1 MIFDIDKYGSQFA
14 IIADDG
20 RKLTYA
26 ELGEKVAQ
34 RAKSFQRGVLQFC
47 LCKNTIESIVEYLAC
62 LEAGAPVVMLD
73 ATKDAETIENLRQI
87 YKPGI
92 TKCHPDLAV
101 CLTTSG
107 STGSPKLVR
116 LTLRNIIANAES
128 IAEYLRIDANE
139 RPITMLPMYYSY
151 GLSIINSHLLKGA
164 TILLT
169 DKSYAQREFWSF
181 LRENEAT
188 SMSGVPYTWEML
200 RRLRFMRMDLPSVRT
215 MTQAGGKLN
224 AEIALEYIRWADT
237 QNKQFIVMYG
247 QTEATARMSYLPWER
262 AEEKYAS
269 IGVAIPGGEFYLEEN
284 DKENS
289 EENTENNLTPKD
301 ESQVTC
307 SNSTSLDPQ
316 SAQKQAFGQPD
327 AQSCSDAQTD
337 SSSKNSQKNP
347 KNLQGELVYR
357 GPNVSMGYAECA
369 EDLMKGDENH
379 GVLHT
384 GDMARVDEDGFYYI
398 TGRKK
403 RFVKVWGNRCNLDQV
418 EQLVKPITTTCA
430 CAGVDDHITVFVTK
444 EGLEKEIKDL
454 LAAKTGLNPIAFAV
468 KVVEAIPVKDSGKI
482 DYQLLQTWI

>member
-1 MIFDIDKYGSQFA
+1 MIFGIDTYKDKIA
-14 IIADDG
+14 IISDT
-20 RKLTYA
+20 RERLTYS
-26 ELGEKVAQ
+26 ELEDRVST
-34 RAKSFQRGVLQFC
+34 RAKELERGVLQFC
-47 LCKNTIESIVEYLAC
+47 LCKNTIESVVEYLAC
-62 LEAGAPVVMLD
+62 LEARAPVVMLD
-73 ATKDAETIENLRQI
+73 ATKEAETIENLRQI
-87 YKPGI
+87 YQPGI

-128 IAEYLRIDANE
+128 IAEYLHIDANE

-169 DKSYAQREFWSF
+169 DKTYAQREFWNF
-181 LRENEAT
+181 LKENEAT
-188 SMSGVPYTWEML
+188 SMSGVPYTWELL
-200 RRLRFMRMDLPSVRT
+200 RRLRFMRMDLPSVKT

-224 AEIALEYIRWADT
+224 AEIAKEYIQWAKS
-237 QNKQFIVMYG
+237 QGKRFIVMYG

-269 IGVAIPGGEFYLEEN
+269 IGVAIPGGEF
-284 DKENS
+284 S
-289 EENTENNLTPKD
+289 
-301 ESQVTC
+301 
-307 SNSTSLDPQ
+307 
-316 SAQKQAFGQPD
+316 SAED
-327 AQSCSDAQTD
+327 
-337 SSSKNSQKNP
+337 
-347 KNLQGELVYR
+347 GELIYK
-357 GPNVSMGYAECA
+357 GENVSMGYAECA

-418 EQLVKPITTTCA
+418 EQIVKSVTTSCA
-430 CAGVDDHITVFVTK
+430 CAGVDDKITVFTTTD
-444 EGLEKEIKDL
+444 GLEQEIKTL
-454 LAAKTGLNPIAFAV
+454 LSTKTGLNPVAFQV
-468 KVVEAIPVKDSGKI
+468 KVIDAIPVKDSGKI
-482 DYQLLQTWI
+482 DYPALQRMLNTEN

>member
-1 MIFDIDKYGSQFA
+1 MIFGLEKYQERLA

-20 RKLTYA
+20 RRLTYA
-26 ELGEKVAQ
+26 ELGELVSE
-34 RAKSFQRGVLQFC
+34 RSHSLQRGILHFC
-47 LCKNTIESIVEYLAC
+47 MCKNTIESIVEYLAC

-87 YKPGI
+87 YKPGTTI
-92 TKCHPDLAV
+92 CHPDLAV

-107 STGSPKLVR
+107 STGSPKQVR
-116 LTLRNIIANAES
+116 LTLRNIFANAES
-128 IAEYLRIDANE
+128 IAEYLHIDANE

-169 DKSYAQREFWSF
+169 DKSYAQREFWNF
-181 LRENEAT
+181 LRENEAS

-215 MTQAGGKLN
+215 ITQAGGKLN
-224 AEIALEYIRWADT
+224 AEIALEYIRWAKSVG
-237 QNKQFIVMYG
+237 KQFIVMYG

-269 IGVAIPGGEFYLEEN
+269 IGVAIPGGTF
-284 DKENS
+284 
-289 EENTENNLTPKD
+289 
-301 ESQVTC
+301 
-307 SNSTSLDPQ
+307 SLAED
-316 SAQKQAFGQPD
+316 GE
-327 AQSCSDAQTD
+327 
-337 SSSKNSQKNP
+337 
-347 KNLQGELVYR
+347 LIYQGE
-357 GPNVSMGYAECA
+357 NVSLGYAECA

-444 EGLEKEIKDL
+444 DGLEKEIKNL
-454 LAAKTGLNPIAFAV
+454 LASKTGLNPIAFAV
-468 KVVEAIPVKDSGKI
+468 KVIEAIPVKDSGKI

>member
-1 MIFDIDKYGSQFA
+1 MIFDIDKYGSRLA

-20 RKLTYA
+20 RRLTYA
-26 ELGEKVAQ
+26 ELGGLVSD
-34 RAKSFQRGVLQFC
+34 RAKSLQRGVLQFC

-73 ATKDAETIENLRQI
+73 ATKDAETIENLQQI
-87 YKPGI
+87 YKPGS

-169 DKSYAQREFWSF
+169 DKSYAQREFWNV

-224 AEIALEYIRWADT
+224 AEIALEYIRWAKSVG
-237 QNKQFIVMYG
+237 KQFIVMYG

-269 IGVAIPGGEFYLEEN
+269 IGVAIPGGTF
-284 DKENS
+284 
-289 EENTENNLTPKD
+289 
-301 ESQVTC
+301 
-307 SNSTSLDPQ
+307 SLAED
-316 SAQKQAFGQPD
+316 GE
-327 AQSCSDAQTD
+327 
-337 SSSKNSQKNP
+337 
-347 KNLQGELVYR
+347 LIYQGE
-357 GPNVSMGYAECA
+357 NVSLGYAECA

-444 EGLEKEIKDL
+444 DGLEKEIKDL
-454 LAAKTGLNPIAFAV
+454 LASKTGLNPIAFAV
-468 KVVEAIPVKDSGKI
+468 KVIEAIPVTPSGKI
-482 DYQLLQTWI
+482 DYPLLQEWL

>member
-1 MIFDIDKYGSQFA
+1 MIFNIDTYGSRLA

-20 RKLTYA
+20 RRLTYA
-26 ELGEKVAQ
+26 ELGELVAQ
-34 RAKSFQRGVLQFC
+34 RANTLQRGVLQFC
-47 LCKNTIESIVEYLAC
+47 LCKNTIESVVEYLAC
-62 LEAGAPVVMLD
+62 LEAVAPVVMLD

-87 YKPGI
+87 YQPGI

-128 IAEYLRIDANE
+128 IAEYLRIDTDE

-169 DKSYAQREFWSF
+169 DKSYAQREFWNF

-224 AEIALEYIRWADT
+224 AEIALEYIRWAKSV
-237 QNKQFIVMYG
+237 NKQFIVMYG

-269 IGVAIPGGEFYLEEN
+269 IGVAIPGGTF
-284 DKENS
+284 
-289 EENTENNLTPKD
+289 
-301 ESQVTC
+301 
-307 SNSTSLDPQ
+307 SLAED
-316 SAQKQAFGQPD
+316 GE
-327 AQSCSDAQTD
+327 
-337 SSSKNSQKNP
+337 
-347 KNLQGELVYR
+347 LIYQGE
-357 GPNVSMGYAECA
+357 NVSLGYAECA
-369 EDLMKGDENH
+369 GDLMKGDENH

-468 KVVEAIPVKDSGKI
+468 KVIESIPVTASGKI
-482 DYQLLQTWI
+482 DYPALQLLI

>member
-1 MIFDIDKYGSQFA
+1 MIFGIDTYKDKIA
-14 IIADDG
+14 IISDT
-20 RKLTYA
+20 RERLTYS
-26 ELGEKVAQ
+26 ELEDRVST
-34 RAKSFQRGVLQFC
+34 RAKELERGVLQFC
-47 LCKNTIESIVEYLAC
+47 LCKNTIESVVEYLAC

-87 YKPGI
+87 YKPGTTI
-92 TKCHPDLAV
+92 CHPDLAV

-128 IAEYLRIDANE
+128 IAEYLHIDADE
-139 RPITMLPMYYSY
+139 RPVTMLPMYYSY

-169 DKSYAQREFWSF
+169 DKTYAQREFWNF
-181 LRENEAT
+181 LKENEAT
-188 SMSGVPYTWEML
+188 SMSGVPYTWELL

-224 AEIALEYIRWADT
+224 AEIAQEYIRWAKT

-269 IGVAIPGGEFYLEEN
+269 IGIAIPGGKF
-284 DKENS
+284 
-289 EENTENNLTPKD
+289 
-301 ESQVTC
+301 
-307 SNSTSLDPQ
+307 SLAED
-316 SAQKQAFGQPD
+316 GE
-327 AQSCSDAQTD
+327 
-337 SSSKNSQKNP
+337 
-347 KNLQGELVYR
+347 LIYQGE
-357 GPNVSMGYAECA
+357 NVSLGYAECA

-403 RFVKVWGNRCNLDQV
+403 RFVKIWGNRCNLDQV

-454 LAAKTGLNPIAFAV
+454 LASKTGLNPIAFAV
-468 KVVEAIPVKDSGKI
+468 KVIEAIPVTPSGKI
-482 DYQLLQTWI
+482 DYPLLQEWL

>member
-1 MIFDIDKYGSQFA
+1 MIFGIEKYQERLA

-20 RKLTYA
+20 RRLTYA
-26 ELGEKVAQ
+26 ELGELVSN
-34 RAKSFQRGVLQFC
+34 RAKSLQRGVLQFC

-87 YKPGI
+87 YQPGI
-92 TKCHPDLAV
+92 SKCHPDLAV

-128 IAEYLRIDANE
+128 IAEYLHIDANE

-169 DKSYAQREFWSF
+169 DKSYAQREFWNF

-224 AEIALEYIRWADT
+224 AEIALEYIRWAKD
-237 QNKQFIVMYG
+237 QNMQFIVMYG
-247 QTEATARMSYLPWER
+247 QTEATARMSYLPWES
-262 AEEKYAS
+262 AEDKYAS
-269 IGVAIPGGEFYLEEN
+269 IGVAIPGGSF
-284 DKENS
+284 
-289 EENTENNLTPKD
+289 
-301 ESQVTC
+301 
-307 SNSTSLDPQ
+307 SLAED
-316 SAQKQAFGQPD
+316 GE
-327 AQSCSDAQTD
+327 
-337 SSSKNSQKNP
+337 
-347 KNLQGELVYR
+347 LIYQGE
-357 GPNVSMGYAECA
+357 NVSLGYAECA

-454 LAAKTGLNPIAFAV
+454 LVSKTGLNPIAFAV
-468 KVVEAIPVKDSGKI
+468 KVIDAIPVKDSGKI

>member
-1 MIFDIDKYGSQFA
+1 MIFDIDKYAQQLA

-20 RKLTYA
+20 KRLTYT
-26 ELGEKVAQ
+26 ELGELVAQ
-34 RAKSFQRGVLQFC
+34 RAKSLQRGVLQFC
-47 LCKNTIESIVEYLAC
+47 MCKNTIESIVEYLAC
-62 LEAGAPVVMLD
+62 LEAGAQVVMLD

-87 YKPGI
+87 YQPGI

-116 LTLRNIIANAES
+116 LTLRNILANAES
-128 IAEYLRIDANE
+128 IAEYLHIDTNE

-151 GLSIINSHLLKGA
+151 GLSIINSHLLKGS

-169 DKSYAQREFWSF
+169 DKSYAQREFWNF

-224 AEIALEYIRWADT
+224 AEIALEYIRWA
-237 QNKQFIVMYG
+237 KSVGKEFIVMYG

-262 AEEKYAS
+262 AEEKYSS
-269 IGVAIPGGEFYLEEN
+269 IGVAIPGGQF
-284 DKENS
+284 
-289 EENTENNLTPKD
+289 
-301 ESQVTC
+301 
-307 SNSTSLDPQ
+307 SLAED
-316 SAQKQAFGQPD
+316 GE
-327 AQSCSDAQTD
+327 
-337 SSSKNSQKNP
+337 
-347 KNLQGELVYR
+347 LIYQGE
-357 GPNVSMGYAECA
+357 NVSLGYAECA

-384 GDMARVDEDGFYYI
+384 GDMARVDDDGFYYI

-454 LAAKTGLNPIAFAV
+454 LASKTGLNPIAFAV
-468 KVVEAIPVKDSGKI
+468 KVIEAIPVKDSGKI

>member
-1 MIFDIDKYGSQFA
+1 MIFNIDTYGSRLA

-20 RKLTYA
+20 RRLTYA
-26 ELGEKVAQ
+26 ELGELVGQ
-34 RAKSFQRGVLQFC
+34 RAKSLQRGVLQFC

-73 ATKDAETIENLRQI
+73 ATKDAETIENLRLI
-87 YKPGI
+87 YKPGE
-92 TKCHPDLAV
+92 TKCHPDLAL
-101 CLTTSG
+101 CLATSG

-128 IAEYLRIDANE
+128 IAEYLRIDTNE

-169 DKSYAQREFWSF
+169 DKSYAQREFWNF

-224 AEIALEYIRWADT
+224 AEIALEYIRWAKSVG
-237 QNKQFIVMYG
+237 KQFIVMYG

-262 AEEKYAS
+262 AEEKYES
-269 IGVAIPGGEFYLEEN
+269 IGVAIPGGTF
-284 DKENS
+284 
-289 EENTENNLTPKD
+289 
-301 ESQVTC
+301 
-307 SNSTSLDPQ
+307 SLAAD
-316 SAQKQAFGQPD
+316 GE
-327 AQSCSDAQTD
+327 
-337 SSSKNSQKNP
+337 
-347 KNLQGELVYR
+347 LIYQGE
-357 GPNVSMGYAECA
+357 NVSLGYAECA

-384 GDMARVDEDGFYYI
+384 GDMAREDEDGFYYI

-454 LAAKTGLNPIAFAV
+454 LTSKTGLNPIAFAV
-468 KVVEAIPVKDSGKI
+468 KVIEAIPVTPSGKI
-482 DYQLLQTWI
+482 DYPLLQEWL

>member
-20 RKLTYA
+20 RRLTYA

-73 ATKDAETIENLRQI
+73 ATKDAEMIENLRQI
-87 YKPGI
+87 YQPGS

-128 IAEYLRIDANE
+128 IAQYLHIDANE

-169 DKSYAQREFWSF
+169 DKSYAQREFWNF

-224 AEIALEYIRWADT
+224 AEIAQEYIRWAKT

-269 IGVAIPGGEFYLEEN
+269 IGVAIPGGQF
-284 DKENS
+284 
-289 EENTENNLTPKD
+289 
-301 ESQVTC
+301 
-307 SNSTSLDPQ
+307 SLAED
-316 SAQKQAFGQPD
+316 GE
-327 AQSCSDAQTD
+327 
-337 SSSKNSQKNP
+337 
-347 KNLQGELVYR
+347 LIYQGE
-357 GPNVSMGYAECA
+357 NVSLGYAECA
-369 EDLMKGDENH
+369 NDLLKDDENH
-379 GVLHT
+379 GILHT
-384 GDMARVDEDGFYYI
+384 GDMARVDKDGFYYI

-418 EQLVKPITTTCA
+418 EQIVKSVTTSCA
-430 CAGVDDHITVFVTK
+430 CAGVDDKITVFTTTD
-444 EGLEKEIKDL
+444 GLEQEIKTL
-454 LAAKTGLNPIAFAV
+454 LSTKTGLNPVAFQV
-468 KVVEAIPVKDSGKI
+468 KVIDAIPVKDSGKI
-482 DYQLLQTWI
+482 DYPALQRMLTTES

>member
-26 ELGEKVAQ
+26 ELGELVAQ
-34 RAKSFQRGVLQFC
+34 RSHSLQRGVLQFC
-47 LCKNTIESIVEYLAC
+47 LCKNSIESIVEYLAC

-116 LTLRNIIANAES
+116 LMLRNIIANAES
-128 IAEYLRIDANE
+128 IAEYLHIDTNE

-169 DKSYAQREFWSF
+169 DKSYAQREFWNF

-200 RRLRFMRMDLPSVRT
+200 RRLRFMRMDMPSVRT

-224 AEIALEYIRWADT
+224 AEIALEYIRWAKSVG
-237 QNKQFIVMYG
+237 KQFIVMYG
-247 QTEATARMSYLPWER
+247 QTEATARMSYLPWEN

-269 IGVAIPGGEFYLEEN
+269 IGVAIPGGTF
-284 DKENS
+284 
-289 EENTENNLTPKD
+289 
-301 ESQVTC
+301 
-307 SNSTSLDPQ
+307 SLAED
-316 SAQKQAFGQPD
+316 GE
-327 AQSCSDAQTD
+327 
-337 SSSKNSQKNP
+337 
-347 KNLQGELVYR
+347 LIYQGE
-357 GPNVSMGYAECA
+357 NVSMGYAECA
-369 EDLMKGDENH
+369 ENLLKGDENH

-454 LAAKTGLNPIAFAV
+454 LAAKTGLNPIAFVV
-468 KVVEAIPVKDSGKI
+468 KVIESIPVTPSGKI
-482 DYQLLQTWI
+482 DYPLLQEWL

>member
-1 MIFDIDKYGSQFA
+1 MIFGIDTYKDKIA
-14 IIADDG
+14 IISDTG
-20 RKLTYA
+20 EWLTYS
-26 ELGEKVAQ
+26 ELVDRVST
-34 RAKSFQRGVLQFC
+34 RAKELERGVLQFC

-62 LEAGAPVVMLD
+62 LEAVAPVVMLD

-87 YKPGI
+87 YQPGTTI
-92 TKCHPDLAV
+92 CHPDLAV

-128 IAEYLRIDANE
+128 IAEYLHIDANE

-169 DKSYAQREFWSF
+169 DKSYAQREFWNF

-200 RRLRFMRMDLPSVRT
+200 RRLRFMRMDMPSVRT

-224 AEIALEYIRWADT
+224 AEIALEYIRWAKT

-269 IGVAIPGGEFYLEEN
+269 IGIAIPGGTF
-284 DKENS
+284 
-289 EENTENNLTPKD
+289 
-301 ESQVTC
+301 
-307 SNSTSLDPQ
+307 SLAED
-316 SAQKQAFGQPD
+316 GE
-327 AQSCSDAQTD
+327 
-337 SSSKNSQKNP
+337 
-347 KNLQGELVYR
+347 LIYQGE
-357 GPNVSMGYAECA
+357 NVSLGYAECA
-369 EDLMKGDENH
+369 EDLKKGDENH

-454 LAAKTGLNPIAFAV
+454 LAAKTGLNPIAFVV
-468 KVVEAIPVKDSGKI
+468 KVIDAIPVKDSGKI

>member
-1 MIFDIDKYGSQFA
+1 MIFGVDTYSSRLA

-20 RKLTYA
+20 TRLTYGELA
-26 ELGEKVAQ
+26 ERVAA
-34 RAKSFQRGVLQFC
+34 RAKELQKGVLQFC
-47 LCKNTIESIVEYLAC
+47 LCRNSTDSIVEYLAC
-62 LEAGAPVVMLD
+62 LEAGASVVLLD
-73 ATKDAETIENLRQI
+73 ATKDPETIENLRKI
-87 YKPGI
+87 YRPGD
-92 TKCHPDLAV
+92 TKCHPNLAL

-116 LTLRNIIANAES
+116 LTKRNILANATS
-128 IAEYLRIDANE
+128 IAEYLQIDENE

-169 DKSYAQREFWSF
+169 DKTYAQREFWNF

-200 RRLRFMRMDLPSVRT
+200 RRLRFMRMDLPSVKT

-224 AEIALEYIRWADT
+224 AEIAKEYIQWAKS
-237 QNKQFIVMYG
+237 QGKRFIVMYG

-269 IGVAIPGGEFYLEEN
+269 IGVAIPGGQF
-284 DKENS
+284 
-289 EENTENNLTPKD
+289 
-301 ESQVTC
+301 
-307 SNSTSLDPQ
+307 SLAED
-316 SAQKQAFGQPD
+316 GE
-327 AQSCSDAQTD
+327 
-337 SSSKNSQKNP
+337 
-347 KNLQGELVYR
+347 LIYQGE
-357 GPNVSMGYAECA
+357 NVSLGYAECA
-369 EDLMKGDENH
+369 EDLKKGDENH

-444 EGLEKEIKDL
+444 DGLEKEIKDL
-454 LAAKTGLNPIAFAV
+454 LASKTGLNPIAFAV
-468 KVVEAIPVKDSGKI
+468 KVIESIPVTPSGKI
-482 DYQLLQTWI
+482 DYPLLQEWL